1 MADVYNLNKKRKF
14 EDLVNNSVVTD
25 SDSHRICSSQPDG
38 FACIRIQAKQFK
50 GCKDPVPL
58 GWVDIVEIILGF
70 FGEVQGVGFCQPSSF
85 LTSSQLFQSGFGS
98 ILDSKIAK
106 RSSRSSM

>member
-1 MADVYNLNKKRKF
+1 MADVYNLNKKFKF
-14 EDLVNNSVVTD
+14 KDLVNNSVVTHPHP
-25 SDSHRICSSQPDG
+25 HRICSSQPDG
-38 FACIRIQAKQFK
+38 LAHIRVHDQKFK
-50 GCKDPVPL
+50 GRKDPVPFL
-58 GWVDIVEIILGF
+58 RVNLAQTIPGF

-98 ILDSKIAK
+98 ILDSTIAK

>member
-1 MADVYNLNKKRKF
+1 MADVYNLNKKRKLK
-14 EDLVNNSVVTD
+14 DLVDNTVVTD
-25 SDSHRICSSQPDG
+25 SDSHRIRSSQPDG
-38 FACIRIQAKQFK
+38 LAHIGVHAQKFK
-50 GCKDPVPL
+50 GCKDPVPFL
-58 GWVDIVEIILGF
+58 RVNLAQTIPGF

-98 ILDSKIAK
+98 ILDSTIAK